1 MDQIPAL
8 LDLARRGQHT
18 QQFVCLRGEVRSSI
32 IFQRVATTI
41 RIPGNTAH
49 AFRAIKLRRDGW
61 VCMAKLWLT
70 YAWKDNQDQDVDH
83 VIEELKKVG
92 LEVVFD
98 RVHLI
103 PGQKIWPQIDQA
115 ISDPSI
121 SGWAIFATA
130 NSFSSEACLEELAY
144 ALDRALRTRGGDFP
158 QL

>member
-1 MDQIPAL
+1 
-8 LDLARRGQHT
+8 
-18 QQFVCLRGEVRSSI
+18 
-32 IFQRVATTI
+32 
-41 RIPGNTAH
+41 
-49 AFRAIKLRRDGW
+49 
-61 VCMAKLWLT
+61 MAKLWLT

-130 NSFSSEACLEELAY
+130 NSFSSEACLEELA
-144 ALDRALRTRGGDFP
+144 LRTRGGDFP